1 MLNQPCIS
9 IQVQSVYIESQSE
22 PDASRYVFA
31 YTMSIRNLGRKPVK
45 LLTRYW
51 LITNSDGHTTEVQ
64 GEGVVGEQ
72 PTIYPGTEYHYTSGV
87 VLETPLGTMEG
98 HYTMI
103 DHHGDSFFVDIPV
116 FRLAVSTLIN

>member
-72 PTIYPGTEYHYTSGV
+72 PTIYHKDRISLYQRRSLRDAARYNGRALH
-87 VLETPLGTMEG
+87 
-98 HYTMI
+98 
-103 DHHGDSFFVDIPV
+103 DD
-116 FRLAVSTLIN
+116 